1 MNPFVALWSRKR
13 ILRRGRLTGC
23 MVLIALVTAPL
34 VIALIFS
41 RSMMSGIADRFI
53 YLSDGHVQ
61 ITGADNS
68 SIPQDNILCMDDT
81 VTGYALMYGAS
92 DTASVSLK
100 GVREDYFNSYRL
112 KYMDLEYLPVEER
125 SGLNRII
132 LSETTSR
139 KLNLKA
145 GDRVALMVVPDTEE
159 GVLRP
164 VMLQV
169 GGIYSCGYEQIDS
182 NLAFIDYSYA
192 IKLFE
197 SAESRI
203 SEIILKTEFQNKLN
217 EIKHII
223 KTDGIITDW
232 QQNNISIY
240 NNYIVSMQ
248 SILMVL
254 IIIVVVAAFFTASVA
269 NQIVEDDSREIALA
283 KLLGS
288 TDSNVRK
295 SAFLSIFAVTL
306 SGMAIGL
313 SLGILIGMNFSPVL
327 VFLSEKNIL
336 TLDYYLVDFK
346 ATIPWSNIGLIMLI
360 MAAVS
365 AISVMISLRHTRKI
379 TPMRL
384 FTGV

>member
-1 MNPFVALWSRKR
+1 MNPFVRLWSKKR
-13 ILRRGRLTGC
+13 ILRKGRLTGC
-23 MVLIALVTAPL
+23 MVLIALVMAP
-34 VIALIFS
+34 VVAALIFS
-41 RSMMSGIADRFI
+41 QSMVDSMIEKFVRI
-53 YLSDGHVQ
+53 SDGHIQ
-61 ITGADNS
+61 ISGS
-68 SIPQDNILCMDDT
+68 SYENIPDEYVLSIKKT
-81 VTGYALMYGAS
+81 VKGYALMYSATE
-92 DTASVSLK
+92 TASLQLK
-100 GVREDYFNSYRL
+100 GVSEINSDYL
-112 KYMDLEYLPVEER
+112 KLESIKDNQKKNLNGVCISATTAEQLGV
-125 SGLNRII
+125 GL
-132 LSETTSR
+132 
-139 KLNLKA
+139 
-145 GDRVALMVVPDTEE
+145 GDKVAMMVVPDTEH

-169 GGIYSCGYEQIDS
+169 TSIYSTGYNQIDK

-203 SEIILKTEFQNKLN
+203 TEIILKTEYQNELKKVKQS
-217 EIKHII
+217 IT
-223 KTDGIITDW
+223 TDGFISDW

-269 NQIVEDDSREIALA
+269 NQIVEDDSREIAFA

-313 SLGILIGMNFSPVL
+313 CLGILIGMNLSPVL

-360 MAAVS
+360 MATVS

>member
-1 MNPFVALWSRKR
+1 MNPFVRLWSKKR
-13 ILRRGRLTGC
+13 ILRKGRLTGC
-23 MVLIALVTAPL
+23 MVLIALVMAP
-34 VIALIFS
+34 VVAALIFS
-41 RSMMSGIADRFI
+41 QSMVDSMIEKFVRI
-53 YLSDGHVQ
+53 SDGHIQ
-61 ITGADNS
+61 ISGS
-68 SIPQDNILCMDDT
+68 SYENIPEDYVLSVNKT
-81 VTGYALMYGAS
+81 VKGYALMYSATE
-92 DTASVSLK
+92 TASLQLK
-100 GVREDYFNSYRL
+100 GVTQINSDYLKLETIKDEQKKNLNSVCISSATAEQL
-112 KYMDLEYLPVEER
+112 GV
-125 SGLNRII
+125 GL
-132 LSETTSR
+132 
-139 KLNLKA
+139 
-145 GDRVALMVVPDTEE
+145 GDKVAMMVVPDTEH

-169 GGIYSCGYEQIDS
+169 TSIYSTGYNQIDK
-182 NLAFIDYSYA
+182 NLAFIEYSYA

-197 SAESRI
+197 SSESRI
-203 SEIILKTEFQNKLN
+203 TEIILKSEFQNKLHA
-217 EIKHII
+217 IKQII
-223 KTDGIITDW
+223 DTDGNITDW

-248 SILMVL
+248 SILLVL

-306 SGMAIGL
+306 SGMTIGL
-313 SLGILIGMNFSPVL
+313 CLGILIGMNLSPIM

-346 ATIPWSNIGLIMLI
+346 ATIPWSQIGLIMLI
-360 MAAVS
+360 MASVS

>member
-1 MNPFVALWSRKR
+1 MNPFVRLWSKKR
-13 ILRRGRLTGC
+13 ILRKGRLTGC
-23 MVLIALVTAPL
+23 MVLIALVIAP
-34 VIALIFS
+34 VVAALIFS
-41 RSMMSGIADRFI
+41 QSMVDSMIEKFVRI
-53 YLSDGHVQ
+53 SDGHIQ
-61 ITGADNS
+61 ISGS
-68 SIPQDNILCMDDT
+68 SYENIPDEYVLSIKKT
-81 VTGYALMYGAS
+81 VKGYALMYSATE
-92 DTASVSLK
+92 TASLQLK
-100 GVREDYFNSYRL
+100 GVSEINSDYL
-112 KYMDLEYLPVEER
+112 KVESIKDDQKKNLNGVCISATTAEHLGV
-125 SGLNRII
+125 GL
-132 LSETTSR
+132 
-139 KLNLKA
+139 
-145 GDRVALMVVPDTEE
+145 GDKVAMMVVPDTEH

-169 GGIYSCGYEQIDS
+169 TSIYSTGYNQIDK

-203 SEIILKTEFQNKLN
+203 TEIILETEYQNELN
-217 EIKHII
+217 KVKQSIA
-223 KTDGIITDW
+223 TDGFISDW

-313 SLGILIGMNFSPVL
+313 SLGILIGMNLSPVL

>member
-1 MNPFVALWSRKR
+1 MNPFVRLWSKKR
-13 ILRRGRLTGC
+13 ILRKGRLTGC
-23 MVLIALVTAPL
+23 MVLIALVMAP
-34 VIALIFS
+34 VVAALIFS
-41 RSMMSGIADRFI
+41 QSMVDSMIEKFVRI
-53 YLSDGHVQ
+53 SDGHIQ
-61 ITGADNS
+61 ISGS
-68 SIPQDNILCMDDT
+68 SYENIPDEYVLSIKKT
-81 VTGYALMYGAS
+81 VKGYALMYSATE
-92 DTASVSLK
+92 TASLQLK
-100 GVREDYFNSYRL
+100 GVSEINSDYL
-112 KYMDLEYLPVEER
+112 KLETIKDEQKKNLNGVCISATTAEQLGV
-125 SGLNRII
+125 GL
-132 LSETTSR
+132 
-139 KLNLKA
+139 
-145 GDRVALMVVPDTEE
+145 GDKVAMMVVPDTEH

-169 GGIYSCGYEQIDS
+169 TSIYSTGYNQIDK

-203 SEIILKTEFQNKLN
+203 TEIILKTEYQNELN
-217 EIKHII
+217 KVKQSIT
-223 KTDGIITDW
+223 TDGFISDW

-295 SAFLSIFAVTL
+295 SAFLSIFTVTL

-313 SLGILIGMNFSPVL
+313 SLGILVGMNLSPVL

-346 ATIPWSNIGLIMLI
+346 AKIPWSNIGLIMLI

>member
-1 MNPFVALWSRKR
+1 MNPFVRLWSKKR
-13 ILRRGRLTGC
+13 ILRKGRLTGC
-23 MVLIALVTAPL
+23 MVLISLVMAP
-34 VIALIFS
+34 VVAALIFS
-41 RSMMSGIADRFI
+41 QSMVNSMIEKFVRI
-53 YLSDGHVQ
+53 SDGHIQ
-61 ITGADNS
+61 ISGS
-68 SIPQDNILCMDDT
+68 SYENIPDEYVLSIKKT
-81 VTGYALMYGAS
+81 VKGYALMYSATE
-92 DTASVSLK
+92 TASLQLK
-100 GVREDYFNSYRL
+100 GVSEINSDYLKLETIKEDQKKNLNGVCISATTAEQL
-112 KYMDLEYLPVEER
+112 GV
-125 SGLNRII
+125 GL
-132 LSETTSR
+132 
-139 KLNLKA
+139 
-145 GDRVALMVVPDTEE
+145 GDKVAMMVVPDTEH

-169 GGIYSCGYEQIDS
+169 TSIYSTGYNQIDK

-192 IKLFE
+192 TRLFE

-203 SEIILKTEFQNKLN
+203 TEIILKTDFQNNLN

-254 IIIVVVAAFFTASVA
+254 IIIVIVAAFFTASVA

-313 SLGILIGMNFSPVL
+313 CLGILIGMNLSPVL
-327 VFLSEKNIL
+327 VLLSEKNIL

-346 ATIPWSNIGLIMLI
+346 ATIPWSQIGLIMLI

>member
-1 MNPFVALWSRKR
+1 MNPFVRLWSKKR
-13 ILRRGRLTGC
+13 ILRKGRLTGC
-23 MVLIALVTAPL
+23 MVLIALVMAP
-34 VIALIFS
+34 VVAALIFS
-41 RSMMSGIADRFI
+41 QSMVDSMIEKFVRI
-53 YLSDGHVQ
+53 SDGHIQ
-61 ITGADNS
+61 ISGS
-68 SIPQDNILCMDDT
+68 SYENIPDEYVLSIKKT
-81 VTGYALMYGAS
+81 VKGYALMYSATE
-92 DTASVSLK
+92 TASLQLK
-100 GVREDYFNSYRL
+100 GVSEINSDYL
-112 KYMDLEYLPVEER
+112 KLESIKDDQKKNLNGVCISATTAEQLGV
-125 SGLNRII
+125 GL
-132 LSETTSR
+132 
-139 KLNLKA
+139 
-145 GDRVALMVVPDTEE
+145 GDKVAMMVVPDTEH

-169 GGIYSCGYEQIDS
+169 TSIYSTGYNQIDK

-203 SEIILKTEFQNKLN
+203 TEIILKTEYQNELN
-217 EIKHII
+217 KVKQSIA
-223 KTDGIITDW
+223 TDGFISDW

-254 IIIVVVAAFFTASVA
+254 VIIVVVAAFFTASVA

-313 SLGILIGMNFSPVL
+313 SLGILIGMNLSPVL

-346 ATIPWSNIGLIMLI
+346 ATIPWSNIGLIMFI

>member
-1 MNPFVALWSRKR
+1 MNSFVRLWSKKR
-13 ILRRGRLTGC
+13 ILRKGRLTGC
-23 MVLIALVTAPL
+23 MVLIALVMAP
-34 VIALIFS
+34 VVAALIFS
-41 RSMMSGIADRFI
+41 QSMVDSMIEKFVRI
-53 YLSDGHVQ
+53 SDGHIQ
-61 ITGADNS
+61 ISGS
-68 SIPQDNILCMDDT
+68 SFENIPEEYVLSVNKT
-81 VTGYALMYGAS
+81 VKGYALMYSATE
-92 DTASVSLK
+92 TASLQLK
-100 GVREDYFNSYRL
+100 GVTQINSDYLKLETIKDEQKKNLNSVCISSATAEQL
-112 KYMDLEYLPVEER
+112 GV
-125 SGLNRII
+125 GL
-132 LSETTSR
+132 
-139 KLNLKA
+139 
-145 GDRVALMVVPDTEE
+145 GDKVAMMVVPDTEH

-169 GGIYSCGYEQIDS
+169 TSIYSTGYNQIDK

-192 IKLFE
+192 IKLFD
-197 SAESRI
+197 SSESRI
-203 SEIILKTEFQNKLN
+203 TEIILKSEFQNKLHA
-217 EIKHII
+217 IKQII
-223 KTDGIITDW
+223 VTDGNITDW

-248 SILMVL
+248 SILLVL

-313 SLGILIGMNFSPVL
+313 CLGILIGMNLSPIM

-346 ATIPWSNIGLIMLI
+346 ATIPWSQIGLIILI
-360 MAAVS
+360 MASVS
-365 AISVMISLRHTRKI
+365 AISVMISLKHTRKI

>member
-1 MNPFVALWSRKR
+1 MNPFVRLWSKKR
-13 ILRRGRLTGC
+13 ILRKGRLTGC
-23 MVLIALVTAPL
+23 MVLIALVMAP
-34 VIALIFS
+34 VVAALIFS
-41 RSMMSGIADRFI
+41 QSMVDSMIEKFVRV
-53 YLSDGHVQ
+53 SDGHIQ
-61 ITGADNS
+61 ISGS
-68 SIPQDNILCMDDT
+68 SYENIPDEYVLSIKKT
-81 VTGYALMYGAS
+81 IKGYALMYSATE
-92 DTASVSLK
+92 TASLQLK
-100 GVREDYFNSYRL
+100 GVSEINSDYL
-112 KYMDLEYLPVEER
+112 KLETIKDEQKKNLNGVCISATTAEQLGV
-125 SGLNRII
+125 GL
-132 LSETTSR
+132 
-139 KLNLKA
+139 
-145 GDRVALMVVPDTEE
+145 GDKVAMMIVPDTEH

-164 VMLQV
+164 IMLQV
-169 GGIYSCGYEQIDS
+169 TSIYSTGYNQIDK

-203 SEIILKTEFQNKLN
+203 TEIILKTEYQNELN
-217 EIKHII
+217 KVKQSIA
-223 KTDGIITDW
+223 TDGFISDW
-232 QQNNISIY
+232 QQNNIGIY

-313 SLGILIGMNFSPVL
+313 CLGILIGMNLSPVL

>member
-1 MNPFVALWSRKR
+1 MNSFVRLWSKKR
-13 ILRRGRLTGC
+13 ILRKGRLTGC
-23 MVLIALVTAPL
+23 MVLIALVMAP
-34 VIALIFS
+34 VVAALIFS
-41 RSMMSGIADRFI
+41 QSMVDSMIEKFVRI
-53 YLSDGHVQ
+53 SDGHIQ
-61 ITGADNS
+61 ISGS
-68 SIPQDNILCMDDT
+68 SFENIPEEYVLSVNIT
-81 VTGYALMYGAS
+81 VKGYALMYSATE
-92 DTASVSLK
+92 TASLQLK
-100 GVREDYFNSYRL
+100 GVTQINSDYLKLETIKDEQKINLNSVCISSATAEQL
-112 KYMDLEYLPVEER
+112 GV
-125 SGLNRII
+125 GL
-132 LSETTSR
+132 
-139 KLNLKA
+139 
-145 GDRVALMVVPDTEE
+145 GDKVAMMVVPDTEH

-169 GGIYSCGYEQIDS
+169 TSIYSTGYNQIDK

-197 SAESRI
+197 SSESRI
-203 SEIILKTEFQNKLN
+203 TEIILKSEFQNKLHA
-217 EIKHII
+217 IKQII
-223 KTDGIITDW
+223 NTDGNITDW

-240 NNYIVSMQ
+240 NNYIVSIQ
-248 SILMVL
+248 SILLVL

-295 SAFLSIFAVTL
+295 SAFLSIFTVTL

-313 SLGILIGMNFSPVL
+313 CLGILIGMNLSPVM

-346 ATIPWSNIGLIMLI
+346 ATIPWSQIGLIMLI
-360 MAAVS
+360 MASVS